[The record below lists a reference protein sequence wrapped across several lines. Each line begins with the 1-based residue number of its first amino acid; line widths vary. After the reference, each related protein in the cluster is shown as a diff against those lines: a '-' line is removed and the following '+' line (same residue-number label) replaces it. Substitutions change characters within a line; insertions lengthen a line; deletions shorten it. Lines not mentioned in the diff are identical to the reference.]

1 MRHWE
6 VDDGTKIDVPIS
18 ILFNGVSFDLM
29 DIVGLIENNG
39 VGDPGDEVETF
50 GGFWSGESLDEE
62 EK

>member
-1 MRHWE
+1 M
-6 VDDGTKIDVPIS
+6 DDGTKIDVPIS

-50 GGFWSGESLDEE
+50 
-62 EK
+62 